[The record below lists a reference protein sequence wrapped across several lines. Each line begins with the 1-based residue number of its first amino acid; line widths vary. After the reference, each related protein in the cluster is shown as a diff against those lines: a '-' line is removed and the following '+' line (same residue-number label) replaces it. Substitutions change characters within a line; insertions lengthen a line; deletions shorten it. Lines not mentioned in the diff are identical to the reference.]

1 MKQIH
6 HKTGIKFYKG
16 NPNYEKEYTH
26 LRKLKCVKYKG
37 GKCEL
42 CGYNRSARAL
52 CFHHKNPEE
61 KDFTFSNKVRSWE
74 KVQRELDK
82 CILVCANCHAEIH
95 DGLIDIPLSDKSSL
109 PSC

>member
-37 GKCEL
+37 GKCER
-42 CGYNRSARAL
+42 CGYDKFPEILEFAHELKFKRNGI
-52 CFHHKNPEE
+52 KNHIGRI
-61 KDFTFSNKVRSWE
+61 KRLKWE
-74 KVQRELDK
+74 RVIEELDK
-82 CILVCANCHAEIH
+82 CYMLCPTCHKIFDYILKM
-95 DGLIDIPLSDKSSL
+95 IPDWI
-109 PSC
+109 